1 MAEQE
6 KQETIAEVKAS
17 VMDERDKN
25 EAEVQYRQY
34 VKTFAYTHG
43 KTLEEAAETAE
54 CEEYRR
60 YCEEVFGRRITR
72 CKEYEKE
79 LK

>member
-1 MAEQE
+1 ML
-6 KQETIAEVKAS
+6 V
-17 VMDERDKN
+17 N
-25 EAEVQYRQY
+25 EAEQQYRQY

-60 YCEEVFGRRITR
+60 YCEEVYGRRIPR
-72 CKEYEKE
+72 KASWEK
-79 LK
+79 